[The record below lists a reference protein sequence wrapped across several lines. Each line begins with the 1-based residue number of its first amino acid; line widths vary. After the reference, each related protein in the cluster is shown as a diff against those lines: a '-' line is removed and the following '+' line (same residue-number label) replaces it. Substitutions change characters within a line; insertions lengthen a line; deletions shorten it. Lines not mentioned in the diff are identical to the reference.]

1 MASRASPEAAERLGL
16 RLDRVAGGEWF
27 GTLTLTGN
35 NTYTGGTSI
44 NGGILSISSDGN
56 LGGAAGGLTLAGG
69 TLQTT
74 ATMAS
79 ARTITLGGGNGT
91 FSPDSGTTLTLG
103 GSIGGAGGLI
113 KAGGGT
119 LALTGDSNYSGGTIL
134 NAGGLA
140 VSGSLASAVTVND
153 GNLLVSG
160 NVTGGVVQNAGSTLL
175 TGTVAGGFTMNA
187 GTAVLNG
194 TVTGT
199 VTANG
204 GMLGGSGTI
213 GGLNV
218 VGGIVGPGNS
228 IGTLNIAGIFAQS
241 GGVYQVEVDAAGQSD
256 RIVATGTA
264 TINGGTVQVLAQTG
278 TYATS
283 TTYTI
288 LTAAGGRTGT
298 YSGVSSN
305 FAFLTPS
312 LSYDANNVFLT
323 LALQGNAFS
332 GFGGNT
338 PNQRAVGYALD
349 QSYANATGDFATV
362 VSALANLS
370 TMQASPALDAISGQQ
385 YADFGTTNVNTSAMF
400 MNTLGQQ
407 MALARSGAG
416 SGRRVALAMACE
428 VEACDTAR
436 PLSAWFSGL
445 GGLGSVQGDSNA
457 STLTYNFGGAAAGI
471 DYRLSPQFLVGLGV
485 GYTHRTQWVNSF
497 MGQGWSDSVSVAA
510 YGSFSQGGFYADALA
525 GYAYFNNQMQRQI
538 QIPGLQPRTAT
549 GSTGAN
555 QFLTQVE
562 TGYGLPVF
570 GEKLTPHRSPACSS
584 RPRRRMDSANR
595 EPTLSAWTWRSRR
608 PTRCARCSAPSWRA
622 LFLLAATGNWA
633 WRCGWAG
640 STSMPTPAGRS
651 PRPSPG
657 HPVPRSPSTAPR
669 RRAMPRSSASRPTP
683 RWPNQRSSTCATTA
697 RSRPAPTT
705 TPSPPVCG

>member
-1 MASRASPEAAERLGL
+1 
-16 RLDRVAGGEWF
+16 
-27 GTLTLTGN
+27 
-35 NTYTGGTSI
+35 
-44 NGGILSISSDGN
+44 
-56 LGGAAGGLTLAGG
+56 
-69 TLQTT
+69 
-74 ATMAS
+74 
-79 ARTITLGGGNGT
+79 
-91 FSPDSGTTLTLG
+91 
-103 GSIGGAGGLI
+103 
-113 KAGGGT
+113 
-119 LALTGDSNYSGGTIL
+119 
-134 NAGGLA
+134 
-140 VSGSLASAVTVND
+140 
-153 GNLLVSG
+153 
-160 NVTGGVVQNAGSTLL
+160 VQNAGSTLL

-555 QFLTQVE
+555 KFLTQVE